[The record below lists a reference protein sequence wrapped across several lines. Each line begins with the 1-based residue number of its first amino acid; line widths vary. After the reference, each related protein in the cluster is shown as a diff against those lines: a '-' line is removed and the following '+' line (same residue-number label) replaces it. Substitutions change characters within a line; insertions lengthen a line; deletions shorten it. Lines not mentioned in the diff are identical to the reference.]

1 LCRGWT
7 VVESAG
13 CHTRKV
19 SGILGLLVK
28 EHFPGL
34 VQFAG
39 REEPPYTFAHYV
51 NAPDATDLLGR
62 TFPNKAERVKA
73 ELWVSLPRT
82 TLFNTS
88 HSLDIF

>member
-1 LCRGWT
+1 LCRSWT

-13 CHTRKV
+13 CHTRSV
-19 SGILGLLVK
+19 SGILGLLLK
-28 EHFPGL
+28 AHFLGL

-39 REEPPYTFAHYV
+39 KEEPPYTFAHYA
-51 NAPDATDLLGR
+51 NAPDARDLLGR
-62 TFPNKAERVKA
+62 EFPNKAERVKV

>member
-1 LCRGWT
+1 M

-13 CHTRKV
+13 CHTRSV
-19 SGILGLLVK
+19 SGFLSLLLK
-28 EHFPGL
+28 AHFPGL
-34 VQFAG
+34 VQFG
-39 REEPPYTFAHYV
+39 RKEEPPYRFAHYA
-51 NAPDATDLLGR
+51 NAPDARDLLSR
-62 TFPNKAERVKA
+62 EFPNKAERVKV